1 MLKELIELYTVS
13 NEDADEKLDEAAVE
27 ETEVTDQEETDSD
40 EAEEKGD
47 AEDED
52 STDVEAEETNG
63 DTTVLDAPTSEQ
75 GEITVVDDE
84 ETVTS
89 IEPSDDVMEAGDD
102 IGQAVP
108 DKSFDGVTDQ
118 SDITAGSDEDGPAVG
133 DDNAVSVN
141 AVVADGVA
149 VAEGQAE
156 IIKTAEAAANGDVA
170 DSDVNGNAITPEEV
184 DENEKLEEISEEV
197 DTEAEEEIE
206 VTNVVAEETPEE
218 EAEALSEEIQE
229 TAEESVNEN
238 LDGVGD
244 DSSGDDSSDTGDT
257 STLGSDSSDDS
268 SFDDDD
274 VPLEGTEE
282 VTPSEEGESTEENQ
296 TEDEDADTRVTEG
309 DTTDVEESVADQN
322 LAADVTAE
330 AASSDVNDTDAIK
343 GLDVEMDDKEIPL
356 DIDVDD
362 SFKDK
367 EVDGNPAGSPDHQDD
382 TAATVEETIDDPSDI
397 DVEEGDDE
405 PLIGAIDEEEG
416 TDANDAVDADAEMEQ
431 SQSEIEPEQTEQ
443 EEESTDE
450 SVDDESNPEV
460 DATDGIDDVEQTSQI
475 GDDGEIED
483 VDENTEFEEGDV
495 DLPAVDTDTTD
506 DEVAKAEVAADDEE
520 VAADKDEEEAVDA
533 SKTVEELQNE
543 STALE
548 SLIERLKEGVATEN
562 YSTSLIVQ
570 AYVKLDQHRT
580 LWNANSTSVPS
591 LEDYGPEDL
600 DLVYKASLES
610 ARGFLSRTTALITRL
625 NDNLSKW
632 WNRPLVTKN
641 VTRATA
647 LNKAVDKCVVDLKA
661 STFKDGEVTGVS
673 GYLAT
678 DKDGLVRAIAED
690 LKYTTTIATKGLVAD
705 EKAIGDLVKALDDVA
720 TAKTPADINKV
731 VTASK
736 GIKSAK
742 GTYPS
747 EAFVKGALM
756 GNWKLVMPEEG
767 AKIPKAVKEKSGD
780 RKTTFKLTKSELGSI
795 LVMAKAYAALAKKT
809 AETAGA
815 RAVEGVPAIHR
826 ARERALPVNGSTRA
840 VGKDVDEKQVDE
852 LASELVSTHKAHHN
866 IYKFVVQHA
875 LDMADALIA
884 VVNKA
889 K

>member
-1 MLKELIELYTVS
+1 MLKELIEHYSVS
-13 NEDADEKLDEAAVE
+13 NEDADEKLDEAKVE
-27 ETEVTDQEETDSD
+27 ETEVTDQEETDGE
-40 EAEEKGD
+40 EAEERGE
-47 AEDED
+47 AEDE
-52 STDVEAEETNG
+52 TDTDLEVETSDD
-63 DTTVLDAPTSEQ
+63 DTTVLEAPTSEQ
-75 GEITVVDDE
+75 GEVTVDDAE
-84 ETVTS
+84 EATTS

-108 DKSFDGVTDQ
+108 EESFDGTTDK
-118 SDITAGSDEDGPAVG
+118 SDITAGSDEDGPAAG
-133 DDNAVSVN
+133 DVNSVSVN
-141 AVVADGVA
+141 TVITDGKA

-156 IIKTAEAAANGDVA
+156 IIKTAEAAANGDT
-170 DSDVNGNAITPEEV
+170 DVNGNAITEEEA
-184 DENEKLEEISEEV
+184 DENEKLEEISDEI
-197 DTEAEEEIE
+197 DAEADEEIE

-218 EAEALSEEIQE
+218 EAEALSEEIDE
-229 TAEESVNEN
+229 TVEESVSES
-238 LDGVGD
+238 LDGIGD
-244 DSSGDDSSDTGDT
+244 DSSDTDSSDTGDT
-257 STLGSDSSDDS
+257 SDLGSDSSDDT

-274 VPLEGTEE
+274 APLEGAEE
-282 VTPSEEGESTEENQ
+282 VESTEENQ
-296 TEDEDADTRVTEG
+296 TENEDADTRVTEG
-309 DTTDVEESVADQN
+309 DTSDVEEAVADQN

-343 GLDVEMDDKEIPL
+343 GLDVDKDDKEIPM

-382 TAATVEETIDDPSDI
+382 TAATVEETIDQ
-397 DVEEGDDE
+397 EEGDDE
-405 PLIGAIDEEEG
+405 PLIGAVDEEEG
-416 TDANDAVDADAEMEQ
+416 EDANDSVDANAEMEQ
-431 SQSEIEPEQTEQ
+431 SQSEIEPD
-443 EEESTDE
+443 EEET
-450 SVDDESNPEV
+450 VDDEPLAADDDTEV

-483 VDENTEFEEGDV
+483 VDEDTEFEEGDV

-506 DEVAKAEVAADDEE
+506 DEVAQAEVEADDEE

-641 VTRATA
+641 VARATA

-661 STFKDGEVTGVS
+661 SAFKDGEVNGVA

-678 DKDGLVRAIAED
+678 DKDGLVRAVAED
-690 LKYTTTIATKGLVAD
+690 LKYTTTIATKGLIAD
-705 EKAIGDLVKALDDVA
+705 EKAIGDLVKALDDIA

-731 VTASK
+731 VTAAK

-742 GTYPS
+742 SVYPA

-756 GNWKLVMPEEG
+756 GNWKLTMPEEG

-780 RKTTFKLTKSELGSI
+780 RKTTFKLTKSELGAI

-809 AETAGA
+809 AETAGT

-852 LASELVSTHKAHHN
+852 LASELVSIHKAHHG

-875 LDMADALIA
+875 LDMADALVA